1 MSYLDTAARVSITFI
16 ALYVLC
22 RILGKKLISHLTLFD
37 FISGITIG
45 SMGGSFIFADKIPIH
60 IGLFGMAIFTTLALF
75 SDIISIKSHH
85 ARKFLN
91 SEPLLIIKEGRILE
105 DRMSKARLTMDDLLL
120 LLRKKDIYYL
130 DEVEYAFLETDGS
143 LSAQK
148 KVAHQSTKNQD
159 LKISTPFRGIPRT
172 FIIDGKLVMDHL
184 KGTGKDEN
192 WVSNMLQANGIQSP
206 SDIAVAQIDELGTVF
221 LDKKTKDT
229 F

>member
-16 ALYVLC
+16 ALYVFC

-37 FISGITIG
+37 FIAGITIG
-45 SMGGSFIFADKIPIH
+45 SLGGSFIFADQIPLS
-60 IGLFGMAIFTTLALF
+60 IGLFGMVIFTTLTLI
-75 SDIISIKSHH
+75 SDILSMKSHH
-85 ARKFLN
+85 ARKLLN
-91 SEPLLIIKEGRILE
+91 SEPLLVIKEGKILE

-148 KVAHQSTKNQD
+148 KIAQQTTKNQD
-159 LKISTPFRGIPRT
+159 LQISPPFRGIPRN

-192 WVSNMLQANGIQSP
+192 WVSNMLQANGIQSL
-206 SDIAVAQIDELGTVF
+206 SDIAVAQLDELGTVF

-229 F
+229 L